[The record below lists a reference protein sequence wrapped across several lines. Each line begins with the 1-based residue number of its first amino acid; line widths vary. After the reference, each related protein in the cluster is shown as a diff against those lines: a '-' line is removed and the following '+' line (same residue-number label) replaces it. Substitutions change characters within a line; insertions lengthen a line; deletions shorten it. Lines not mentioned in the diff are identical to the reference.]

1 MLKKSVRRVR
11 MGKVLVRE
19 LVYVIK
25 KITGSRLRWEAMKES
40 GIITVGKHTYGKPDV
55 YAWDQKTK
63 LNIGNYCSIAEGV
76 TFILGGEHRLD
87 WVSTFPFNV
96 KYEQWPSAKAIV
108 GHPATKGDIILGSDV
123 WLGHGVLVLSGVKIG
138 NGAIVGAGA
147 VVTKDVP
154 DFAIVGGSPARFI
167 KWRFDEDTRIRL
179 TEMAWWDWSEEKIS
193 KNVNFL
199 MSKP

>member
-1 MLKKSVRRVR
+1 MGRV
-11 MGKVLVRE
+11 LARE
-19 LVYVIK
+19 LVYVIN
-25 KITGSRLRWEAMKES
+25 KIAGSRLRWESLKES
-40 GIITVGKHTYGKPDV
+40 GVITVGKHTYGKPDV
-55 YAWDQKTK
+55 YAWDKKTK

-96 KYEQWPSAKAIV
+96 KWEQWPSAKSIV

-123 WLGHGVLVLSGVKIG
+123 WLGHGALVLSGVKIG

-154 DFAIVGGSPARFI
+154 DFAIVGGNPARFI
-167 KWRFDEDTRIRL
+167 KWRFDESTRIKL
-179 TEMAWWDWSEEKIS
+179 TEMAWWEWSDEKIS
-193 KNVNFL
+193 KNVHLL
-199 MSKP
+199 MGKPEA

>member
-1 MLKKSVRRVR
+1 

-19 LVYVIK
+19 LVYVINK
-25 KITGSRLRWEAMKES
+25 LAGPKLRWESMKES
-40 GIITVGKHTYGKPDV
+40 GIITVGNHTYGKPDV
-55 YAWDQKTK
+55 YAWDEKTK
-63 LNIGNYCSIAEGV
+63 LKIGNYCSIAEGV

-96 KYEQWPSAKAIV
+96 KWEQWPSAKSIV

-123 WLGHGVLVLSGVKIG
+123 WLGHGALVLSGVKIG

-154 DFAIVGGSPARFI
+154 DFAIVGGNPARFI
-167 KWRFDEDTRIRL
+167 KWRFDESTRIKL
-179 TEMAWWDWSEEKIS
+179 TEMAWWEWGEEKIS
-193 KNVNFL
+193 KNVHLL
-199 MSKP
+199 MNNPEA

>member
-1 MLKKSVRRVR
+1 
-11 MGKVLVRE
+11 MGRLLACE
-19 LVYVIK
+19 LVYVIN
-25 KITGSRLRWEAMKES
+25 KIAGSRLRWESMKES

-55 YAWDQKTK
+55 YAWDEKTK

-96 KYEQWPSAKAIV
+96 KWEQWPSAKSIV

-123 WLGHGVLVLSGVKIG
+123 WLGHGALVLSGVKIG

-154 DFAIVGGSPARFI
+154 DFAIVGGNPAKFI
-167 KWRFDEDTRIRL
+167 KWRFDESTRMKL
-179 TEMAWWDWSEEKIS
+179 TEMAWWEWSEEKIS
-193 KNVNFL
+193 KNVHVL
-199 MSKP
+199 MSKPEA